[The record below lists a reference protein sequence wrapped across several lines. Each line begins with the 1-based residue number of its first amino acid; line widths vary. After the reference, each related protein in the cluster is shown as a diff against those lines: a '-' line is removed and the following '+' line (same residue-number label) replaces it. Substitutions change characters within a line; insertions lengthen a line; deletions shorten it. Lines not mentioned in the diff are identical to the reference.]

1 VISGPDERDEGDADG
16 GDDGGEIERDDVQ
29 RGDAEVAPS
38 MVHRESAMNL
48 STLSYA
54 VVDVETT
61 GGSPRTGHR
70 VTEIAAVIVRD
81 GEIVEIYEQLVNP
94 DRPIP
99 MFITQLTGIH
109 DRMVWDAPRFADIVP
124 DVVMSLA
131 GNVFVAH
138 NAPFDWRFVSAELER
153 AVGKTPTALTL
164 CTVRLARALLPH
176 LPRKTLDH
184 VAHHYGVQNVAT
196 RYALKRGTRHS
207 AAGDAIVTAHCLL
220 RLIDDA
226 ANRGITTWDDV
237 QRALRK
243 AGAHRGRRW
252 TATPS
257 STLDDRTA

>member
-1 VISGPDERDEGDADG
+1 MSVGDA
-16 GDDGGEIERDDVQ
+16 I
-29 RGDAEVAPS
+29 AP
-38 MVHRESAMNL
+38 SAMNL

-61 GGSPRTGHR
+61 GGSPRSGHR
-70 VTEIAAVIVRD
+70 VTEIAAVVVRD
-81 GEIVEIYEQLVNP
+81 GQIVEIFEQLVNP

-99 MFITQLTGIH
+99 AFITQLTGIS
-109 DRMVWDAPRFADIVP
+109 DRMVWGAPRFADIVP
-124 DVVMSLA
+124 DVVSSLV

-164 CTVRLARALLPH
+164 CTVRLARALLPQ

-184 VAHHYGVQNVAT
+184 VAHHYGVRDAAA
-196 RYALKRGTRHS
+196 RYTLKRGTRHS
-207 AAGDAIVTAHCLL
+207 AAGDAVVTAHCLL

-237 QRALRK
+237 QRTLRH
-243 AGAHRGRRW
+243 AGQRRRRW

>member
-1 VISGPDERDEGDADG
+1 MTRRPDDQGHT
-16 GDDGGEIERDDVQ
+16 
-29 RGDAEVAPS
+29 AP
-38 MVHRESAMNL
+38 RTSAMNL

-70 VTEIAAVIVRD
+70 VTEIAAVIVRE
-81 GEIVEIYEQLVNP
+81 GEIVQVYEQLVNP

-99 MFITQLTGIH
+99 AFITQLTGIT

-124 DVVMSLA
+124 DVVLSLA

-138 NAPFDWRFVSAELER
+138 NASFDWRFVSAELEH

-164 CTVRLARALLPH
+164 CTVRLSRALLPH

-184 VAHHYGVQNVAT
+184 VAHHYGVQHVAT
-196 RYALKRGTRHS
+196 RYMLRRATRHS

-237 QRALRK
+237 QRALRA
-243 AGAHRGRRW
+243 AGAGRGRRW
-252 TATPS
+252 SASPRP
-257 STLDDRTA
+257 TLDDRSA

>member
-1 VISGPDERDEGDADG
+1 MNAADG
-16 GDDGGEIERDDVQ
+16 M
-29 RGDAEVAPS
+29 AP
-38 MVHRESAMNL
+38 SAMNL

-61 GGSPRTGHR
+61 GGSPRSGHR
-70 VTEIAAVIVRD
+70 VTEMAAVIVRD
-81 GEIVEIYEQLVNP
+81 GRIVEIFEQLVNP

-99 MFITQLTGIH
+99 AFITQLTGIS
-109 DRMVWDAPRFADIVP
+109 DRMVWGAPRFADIVP
-124 DVVMSLA
+124 DVVSSLI

-138 NAPFDWRFVSAELER
+138 NASFDWRFVSAELER

-164 CTVRLARALLPH
+164 CTVRLARALLPQ

-184 VAHHYGVQNVAT
+184 VAHHYGVRDAAAGYT
-196 RYALKRGTRHS
+196 LKRGTRHS
-207 AAGDAIVTAHCLL
+207 AAGDAVVTAHCLL

-237 QRALRK
+237 QRTLRH
-243 AGAHRGRRW
+243 AGQRRRRW

-257 STLDDRTA
+257 STLDDRSA